1 MEQKKDWKKIIA
13 YFIPVIALI
22 LGNILQIDHVQIEN
36 ILTSIGGAVI
46 SLVAGIVAL
55 IGIIKSHDKNKQA

>member
-1 MEQKKDWKKIIA
+1 MEQKKDWKKIIM

-22 LGNILQIDHVQIEN
+22 LGNILQIDHVQIEA
-36 ILTSIGGAVI
+36 ILTTVGSAVI
-46 SLVAGIVAL
+46 SLVAGVLAL